1 MSQTTPA
8 LQNSSFSV
16 HALQDLTEKENQI
29 KKKKK
34 SFSFTVKAHRTVF
47 RWMKFVI
54 YIIHTEEQL
63 VRIYCNPPWCCGK
76 KKLWTRTD
84 RIIWFGL
91 YKDDIFLL
99 LHFWRKTIFFWDM
112 IPSWVASYSFRRIPM
127 LFYCTQCI
135 MCRCTVFIPFFTSNC
150 YSVLVVNFPL
160 RHWRL
165 GVLTQ
170 MIIAQQ
176 WILLRSAVAFWT
188 KHLQAAELGTCAPL
202 TAPPSQWHNE
212 KKANYCHTFEDP
224 AQHTPQHP
232 YTHNVSQ

>member
-1 MSQTTPA
+1 
-8 LQNSSFSV
+8 
-16 HALQDLTEKENQI
+16 
-29 KKKKK
+29 
-34 SFSFTVKAHRTVF
+34 
-47 RWMKFVI
+47 MKFVI

-165 GVLTQ
+165 ACWRRWLSPNNGYYWGQLWLFGLSTYKQQSWAPALPLPHHRVNGTMKKRQ
-170 MIIAQQ
+170 IIATHLKTQPNTPHNTHTHTT
-176 WILLRSAVAFWT
+176 SHSKAFNDLVV
-188 KHLQAAELGTCAPL
+188 K
-202 TAPPSQWHNE
+202 NI
-212 KKANYCHTFEDP
+212 N
-224 AQHTPQHP
+224 
-232 YTHNVSQ
+232 